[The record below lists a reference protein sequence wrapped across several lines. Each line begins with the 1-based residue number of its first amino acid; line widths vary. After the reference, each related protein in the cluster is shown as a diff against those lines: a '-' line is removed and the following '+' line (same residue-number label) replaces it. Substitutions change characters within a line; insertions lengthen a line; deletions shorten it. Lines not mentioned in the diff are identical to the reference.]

1 MSESE
6 MFLNVE
12 MAKADKNNVHN
23 LELPSEAYDLT
34 TIPEDDDYGEL
45 DGDE

>member
-1 MSESE
+1 MADSD

-12 MAKADKNNVHN
+12 MSKGNKDNVFN

-34 TIPEDDDYGEL
+34 TIAEDDDFGEE
-45 DGDE
+45 DGDI